1 MGFLL
6 AKLLPLALYP
16 LGLALVL
23 QIVAQTQRR
32 HRWAAGVAAGSI
44 ALLWI
49 SAMPYTAR
57 QLIWS
62 LEEPSADLTPNP
74 LPRADA
80 VVVLGGGIRPR
91 LAPRSTVELNEAG
104 DRLLTGLRLMR
115 QGRAPTLVVSGGRIG
130 LAADD
135 PSPPEALAA
144 RSLAIELG
152 LAPKAIVTNPR
163 SRTTAEEAQDIGR
176 LARQRG
182 WQSVLLVTSATH
194 LPRAMAS
201 FQRLSGLRL
210 IPVACDFQLPSR
222 RNWGSPTAAS
232 LLRDVLPDAE
242 SLYLSTVV
250 LKEYL
255 GMASYRLLGRS

>member
-32 HRWAAGVAAGSI
+32 HRWAAGVSAGSI

-62 LEEPSADLTPNP
+62 LEEPSAALTPNP
-74 LPRADA
+74 LPQADA
-80 VVVLGGGIRPR
+80 VVVLGGGLKPH
-91 LAPRSTVELNEAG
+91 LAPRRAVEVNEAG

-115 QGRAPTLVVSGGRIG
+115 QGLAPTLVVSGGRIG
-130 LAADD
+130 LAAHD
-135 PSPPEALAA
+135 PSPPEALSA

-152 LAPKAIVTNPR
+152 LAPQAIVTNAG
-163 SRTTAEEAQDIGR
+163 SRTTAEEARDIGR

-182 WQSVLLVTSATH
+182 WHSVLLVTSATH
-194 LPRAMAS
+194 LPRALAS

-242 SLYLSTVV
+242 ALYLSTVV
-250 LKEYL
+250 LKEYVGL
-255 GMASYRLLGRS
+255 ASYRLLGRS

>member
-1 MGFLL
+1 
-6 AKLLPLALYP
+6 
-16 LGLALVL
+16 
-23 QIVAQTQRR
+23 
-32 HRWAAGVAAGSI
+32 
-44 ALLWI
+44 
-49 SAMPYTAR
+49 
-57 QLIWS
+57 
-62 LEEPSADLTPNP
+62 
-74 LPRADA
+74 
-80 VVVLGGGIRPR
+80 VVVLGGGIQPR
-91 LAPRSTVELNEAG
+91 LAPRRSVEVSEAG

-115 QGRAPTLVVSGGRIG
+115 QGLAPTLVVSGGRIG

-135 PSPPEALAA
+135 PSPPEALSA

-163 SRTTAEEAQDIGR
+163 SRTSAEEAHDIGR

-182 WQSVLLVTSATH
+182 WHSVLLVTSATH
-194 LPRAMAS
+194 LPRAIAS

-222 RNWGSPTAAS
+222 RNWGSPTTAS